1 MPTGIYVVPDDV
13 WAPILPAEPAAGV
26 AAAAPRPAPVR
37 PPTSLP
43 PSPLPQIDRAFYLR
57 ELEPFAAV
65 YARRPG
71 GQNPFGGGFFHYFA
85 LWSAIKFLA
94 PAHVIESGCYHGVG
108 SWILRQALGTAANM
122 TFLSPLRPRTYV
134 DSHAGSRHYFGDNFR
149 DFSDIA
155 WELELPPDVRRNTI
169 IFFDD
174 HQSGL
179 RRSVEAAR
187 FGFRHVIFDDN
198 YLPFTGDNAALKGF
212 QHDFM
217 PIYQWKDLPMAG
229 RSGSVAQHQA
239 PKAWLPN
246 LHNLTRAEFAAL
258 RRIYDATVRQ
268 YYEFPPVWDGPNRVG
283 LSEAE
288 WRRVTKAPL
297 LDAAAAAAF
306 AAKHRL
312 KADAEAKKYTH
323 IVYAEVGIGAR

>member
-1 MPTGIYVVPDDV
+1 MVRLSRCAHEK
-13 WAPILPAEPAAGV
+13 WLQPIAAYDCTEIFCFPPNLRV
-26 AAAAPRPAPVR
+26 A
-37 PPTSLP
+37 
-43 PSPLPQIDRAFYLR
+43 D
-57 ELEPFAAV
+57 
-65 YARRPG
+65 
-71 GQNPFGGGFFHYFA
+71 
-85 LWSAIKFLA
+85 
-94 PAHVIESGCYHGVG
+94 
-108 SWILRQALGTAANM
+108 
-122 TFLSPLRPRTYV
+122 
-134 DSHAGSRHYFGDNFR
+134 HYFGDNFR

-323 IVYAEVGIGAR
+323 IVYAEVGFGAR